1 MTARIRKKFRLTLSL
16 SPLGRGN
23 ASTLFF
29 RLGTTLSQRPFP
41 QGWRALAIAA
51 SPLPHPLADEA
62 TRSGKLAKASLRERV
77 GVRGASC
84 PLIASIVC
92 FLFAF
97 SLSAQAQ
104 VEVEIRRG
112 QVRAIPIAVAE
123 FSGGAIAQDITQIIS
138 ADLER
143 SGLFK
148 PIPPAAFIER
158 AASIDEAPRFQD
170 WKVVNA
176 QALVVGRV
184 TETGDGRLKGEYRL
198 WDVFSARQIA
208 GEQFFIPGNTSRRLA
223 HIIADSVYERLT
235 GDKGYFDSR
244 VVFVDESGPKN
255 ERVKR
260 LAIMDQ
266 DGANLRLLT
275 QGRELVLTPR
285 FSPVSQDITYMAYRD
300 GEPRVVLRNILSG
313 QEQVLGDFPNMSFA
327 PRFSPQG
334 DRVVMSLQ
342 EGSNSNIFEMDLRSR
357 RPVRLT
363 QSSAIDTAPCYS
375 PDGRSIVFE
384 SDREGS
390 QQLFVMSAD
399 GSGQRRI
406 SFGEGSYSTP
416 VWSPRGDLIA
426 FTKRVHGGFAIGVI
440 RPDGSGERVL
450 TEGYHNEGP
459 TWSPNGRVILFF
471 RDSQGVNGGP
481 KLFSIDLTGYNERQ
495 IATPSFASDPSWSP
509 LLK

>member
-1 MTARIRKKFRLTLSL
+1 MAADMSMRLYSL
-16 SPLGRGN
+16 LG
-23 ASTLFF
+23 AVFVTVSIFL
-29 RLGTTLSQRPFP
+29 
-41 QGWRALAIAA
+41 
-51 SPLPHPLADEA
+51 PLA
-62 TRSGKLAKASLRERV
+62 
-77 GVRGASC
+77 
-84 PLIASIVC
+84 
-92 FLFAF
+92 
-97 SLSAQAQ
+97 AQAQ

-123 FSGGAIAQDITQIIS
+123 FSGSSAALETTQIIA
-138 ADLER
+138 ADLDR

-148 PIPPAAFIER
+148 PTDPAAFIER
-158 AASIDEAPRFQD
+158 ASIDATPRFD
-170 WKVVNA
+170 NWKPLNV
-176 QALVVGRV
+176 QALVAGRV
-184 TETGDGRLKGEYRL
+184 TGTGDGRLRGEYRL
-198 WDVFSARQIA
+198 WDVFSGRQIA
-208 GEQFFIPGNTSRRLA
+208 GEQFFIPANVSRRLA

-235 GDKGYFDSR
+235 GEKGYFDSR
-244 VVFVDESGPKN
+244 IVFVDETGTKDH
-255 ERVKR
+255 RVKR

-285 FSPVSQDITYMAYRD
+285 FHPLSQEITYTAYRD
-300 GEPRVVLRNILSG
+300 GEPRVVLRNIMSG
-313 QEQVLGDFPNMSFA
+313 QEQLLGDFPNMSFA

-357 RPVRLT
+357 KPTRLT
-363 QSSAIDTAPCYS
+363 QSAAIDTAPCYS
-375 PDGRSIVFE
+375 PDGRAIVFE

-390 QQLFVMSAD
+390 QQLYVMSAA
-399 GSGQRRI
+399 GAALRRI
-406 SFGEGSYSTP
+406 SYGEGSYSTP

-440 RPDGSGERVL
+440 RPDGSGERLL

-471 RDSQGVNGGP
+471 RDSQGENGGP
-481 KLFSIDLTGYNERQ
+481 KLYSIDLTGYNERQ
-495 IATPSFASDPSWSP
+495 LPTPSFASDPSWSS

>member
-1 MTARIRKKFRLTLSL
+1 MIGCGRDNSPLILSL
-16 SPLGRGN
+16 SPRGE
-23 ASTLFF
+23 
-29 RLGTTLSQRPFP
+29 GTVLSRPWCTP
-41 QGWRALAIAA
+41 
-51 SPLPHPLADEA
+51 SPL
-62 TRSGKLAKASLRERV
+62 GERV
-77 GVRGASC
+77 KVRGDSC
-84 PLIASIVC
+84 AFVLLIAYFC
-92 FLFAF
+92 LFL
-97 SLSAQAQ
+97 SLPAQAQ

-112 QVRAIPIAVAE
+112 QVRAIPIAIAE
-123 FSGGAIAQDITQIIS
+123 FSGAGLARDITQIIS
-138 ADLER
+138 ADLDR

-148 PIPPAAFIER
+148 PIDPAAFIER
-158 AASIDEAPRFQD
+158 VASVDASPRFQD

-184 TETGDGRLKGEYRL
+184 TDTSDGRLRGEYRL
-198 WDVFSARQIA
+198 WDVFSGRQIA
-208 GEQFFIPGNTSRRLA
+208 GEQFFIPANTSRRLA
-223 HIIADSVYERLT
+223 HIIADAVYERLT
-235 GDKGYFDSR
+235 GEKGYFDSR
-244 VVFVDESGPKN
+244 IVFVDETGPKN

-285 FSPVSQDITYMAYRD
+285 FHPLSQEITYTAYRD
-300 GEPRVVLRNILSG
+300 SEPRVVLRNIISG
-313 QEQVLGDFPNMSFA
+313 EEQVLGDFPNMSFA

-342 EGSNSNIFEMDLRSR
+342 EGGNSNIFEMNLRSR
-357 RPVRLT
+357 SPVRLT
-363 QSSAIDTAPCYS
+363 QTSAIDTAPCYS
-375 PDGRSIVFE
+375 PDGRAIVFE

-390 QQLFVMSAD
+390 QQLFVMNGD
-399 GSGQRRI
+399 GSGPRRI
-406 SFGEGSYSTP
+406 TFGEGSYSTP

-426 FTKRVHGGFAIGVI
+426 FTKRVRGGFAIGVI

-471 RDSQGVNGGP
+471 RDSQGANGGP
-481 KLFSIDLTGYNERQ
+481 KLYSIDLTGYNERQ
-495 IATPSFASDPSWSP
+495 IATPSFASDPSWSS

>member
-1 MTARIRKKFRLTLSL
+1 MAADMRRRDFIFCS
-16 SPLGRGN
+16 
-23 ASTLFF
+23 
-29 RLGTTLSQRPFP
+29 
-41 QGWRALAIAA
+41 AA
-51 SPLPHPLADEA
+51 SLVAGLLPY
-62 TRSGKLAKASLRERV
+62 KA
-77 GVRGASC
+77 A
-84 PLIASIVC
+84 
-92 FLFAF
+92 
-97 SLSAQAQ
+97 AQ

-112 QVRAIPIAVAE
+112 QVRAIPIAIAE
-123 FSGGAIAQDITQIIS
+123 FSGGGFAGEITQIIS
-138 ADLER
+138 ADLDR

-148 PIPPAAFIER
+148 TINPASFIER
-158 AASIDEAPRFQD
+158 VASVDAAPQFQN
-170 WKVVNA
+170 WRVLNA

-184 TETGDGRLKGEYRL
+184 TDTGDGRLKGEYRL
-198 WDVFSARQIA
+198 WDVYSGRQIA
-208 GEQFFIPGNTSRRLA
+208 GEQFYIPANTSRRLA
-223 HIIADSVYERLT
+223 HIIADAVYERMT
-235 GDKGYFDSR
+235 GEKGYFDSR
-244 VVFVDESGPKN
+244 VVFVDETGPKN
-255 ERVKR
+255 ERLKR

-285 FSPVSQDITYMAYRD
+285 FHPLSQEITYTAYRN
-300 GEPRVVLRNILSG
+300 GEPRVVLRDIMTG

-342 EGSNSNIFEMDLRSR
+342 EGSNSSIFQMDLRSR
-357 RPVRLT
+357 QLVRLT

-384 SDREGS
+384 SDRQGK
-390 QQLFVMSAD
+390 QQLFVMNTD

-406 SFGEGSYSTP
+406 TFGDGSYSTP

-426 FTKRVHGGFAIGVI
+426 FTKQVHGGFAIGVI
-440 RPDGSGERVL
+440 RPDGSGERLL

-471 RDSQGVNGGP
+471 RDSQGANGGP
-481 KLFSIDLTGYNERQ
+481 KLYSIDLTGYNERQ
-495 IATPSFASDPSWSP
+495 LATPSFASDPAWSP

>member
-1 MTARIRKKFRLTLSL
+1 MARLHSFCGGD
-16 SPLGRGN
+16 PRGLRSSRVPHN
-23 ASTLFF
+23 A
-29 RLGTTLSQRPFP
+29 
-41 QGWRALAIAA
+41 A
-51 SPLPHPLADEA
+51 
-62 TRSGKLAKASLRERV
+62 
-77 GVRGASC
+77 
-84 PLIASIVC
+84 
-92 FLFAF
+92 
-97 SLSAQAQ
+97 AQ

-112 QVRAIPIAVAE
+112 QVRAIPIAIAE
-123 FSGGAIAQDITQIIS
+123 FSGSGYAGEITQIIS
-138 ADLER
+138 ADLDR

-148 PIPPAAFIER
+148 PINPASFIER
-158 AASIDEAPRFQD
+158 VASVDAAPQFQN
-170 WKVVNA
+170 WRVLNA

-184 TETGDGRLKGEYRL
+184 TDAGDGRLRGEFRL
-198 WDVFSARQIA
+198 WDVYSGRQIA
-208 GEQFFIPGNTSRRLA
+208 GEQFYIPANTSRRLA

-235 GDKGYFDSR
+235 GEKGYFDSR
-244 VVFVDESGPKN
+244 VVFVDETGPKN

-285 FSPVSQDITYMAYRD
+285 FHPLSQQITYTAYRD
-300 GEPRVVLRNILSG
+300 GEPRVMLRDIMTG

-334 DRVVMSLQ
+334 DRIVMSLQ
-342 EGSNSNIFEMDLRSR
+342 EGGNSSIFQMDLRSR
-357 RPVRLT
+357 QLVRLT

-384 SDREGS
+384 SDRQGK
-390 QQLFVMSAD
+390 QQLFVMNTD

-406 SFGEGSYSTP
+406 TFGDGSYSTP

-426 FTKRVHGGFAIGVI
+426 FTKQVHGGFAIGVI
-440 RPDGSGERVL
+440 RPDGSGERLL

-471 RDSQGVNGGP
+471 RDSQGANGGP
-481 KLFSIDLTGYNERQ
+481 KLYSIDLTGYNERQ
-495 IATPSFASDPSWSP
+495 LATPSFGSDPAWSP

>member
-1 MTARIRKKFRLTLSL
+1 MAADVSTRGRIARPRCTVSAGSACTISGDKILFLITFIVGCCVIL
-16 SPLGRGN
+16 
-23 ASTLFF
+23 ASM
-29 RLGTTLSQRPFP
+29 
-41 QGWRALAIAA
+41 
-51 SPLPHPLADEA
+51 
-62 TRSGKLAKASLRERV
+62 
-77 GVRGASC
+77 
-84 PLIASIVC
+84 
-92 FLFAF
+92 
-97 SLSAQAQ
+97 AQAQ

-112 QVRAIPIAVAE
+112 QVRAIPIAVAD
-123 FSGGAIAQDITQIIS
+123 FRGGTLAGEITQIIS

-148 PIPPAAFIER
+148 PIAPAAFIEL
-158 AASIDEAPRFQD
+158 AASIDAAPRFQD
-170 WKVVNA
+170 WKVLNA

-208 GEQFFIPGNTSRRLA
+208 GEQFFIPANTSRRLA
-223 HIIADSVYERLT
+223 HIIADAVYERLT
-235 GDKGYFDSR
+235 GEKGYFDSR
-244 VVFVDESGPKN
+244 IVFVDETGPKS

-285 FSPVSQDITYMAYRD
+285 FSPLSQEITYTAYRD
-300 GEPRVVLRNILSG
+300 GEPRVVLRNIVSG

-334 DRVVMSLQ
+334 DRVVMSMQ
-342 EGSNSNIFEMDLRSR
+342 EGGNSNIFEMDLRSR
-357 RPVRLT
+357 APVRLT
-363 QSSAIDTAPCYS
+363 QTQAIDTAPCYS

-390 QQLFVMSAD
+390 QQLFIMNAD
-399 GSGQRRI
+399 GSAQHRVT
-406 SFGEGSYSTP
+406 FGEGSYSTP

-426 FTKRVHGGFAIGVI
+426 FTKRVRGGFAIGVI
-440 RPDGSGERVL
+440 RPDGTGERVL

-471 RDSQGVNGGP
+471 RDSQGANGGP
-481 KLFSIDLTGYNERQ
+481 KLYSIDLTGYNERQ
-495 IATPSFASDPSWSP
+495 IATPAFASDPSWSP